1 MAITVNNLNS
11 MMLLHILNR
20 TSTTQTNTLTQL
32 STGSRI
38 NAGRDDP
45 AGLIAMRSL
54 ETELRAVD
62 ASISNN
68 ERTNAM
74 LNVADKAVNEV
85 ASLINEIKELAIA
98 SANEDGISASELAA
112 NQAQVDSALE
122 AIDQIIGTT
131 QFNGKKL
138 LDGSFG
144 IQTSGVT
151 AADLTDLKVYSR
163 EDTDLSVTVELQQAA
178 SAAVVSI
185 AAAVATDD
193 TAINILGKEGSV
205 VIEIASGEALSAVA
219 AKINAATAQTGVTA
233 SASAGDLSLLS
244 SDYGEDAFVRVT
256 VVDRETADA
265 SFSDQNDTG
274 VDAQINVNGQAAA
287 VDGKAVNYSANGVSF
302 SFNIT
307 DAFNE
312 SAVGTTSAF
321 TVSADGGAT
330 FQLGTTAQ
338 TRQTIGID
346 ALYTHMLGHVDY
358 GYLDSLAG
366 GRANSLIDDPNAASQ
381 IATKAAEQLGT
392 IQGRIGGFQKFQV
405 ETALN
410 QQTATKESLSA
421 ALSTIKD
428 VDYAEA
434 TAELNRQSVLMQ
446 AAMSLLGLANQQS
459 AQVLSLL
466 G

>member
-1 MAITVNNLNS
+1 MAITVTNLNS
-11 MMLLHILNR
+11 MMLLNILNR
-20 TSTTQTNTLTQL
+20 TSFDQSNTLTQL

-45 AGLIAMRSL
+45 AGLIAMRTL

-62 ASISNN
+62 ASIANN
-68 ERTNAM
+68 QRTNAI
-74 LNVADKAVNEV
+74 LGVADSAIDEV

-98 SANEDGISASELAA
+98 SANEDGLSAAELAS
-112 NQAQVDSALE
+112 NQSQVDSALS
-122 AIDQIIGTT
+122 AIDRIIGTT

-138 LDGSFG
+138 LDGSLG
-144 IQTSGVT
+144 IQTTGVT
-151 AADLTDLKVYSR
+151 AADITDLKVYSR
-163 EDTDLSVTVELQQAA
+163 SPSSLAVTVELQQAA

-193 TAINILGKEGSV
+193 TAINILGKDGGV
-205 VIEIASGEALSAVA
+205 VIEIATGEALSAVA

-256 VVDRETADA
+256 VVADTTDA
-265 SFSDQNDTG
+265 SFSDQNDAG
-274 VDAQINVNGQAAA
+274 ADALIDVNGQAAA

-312 SAVGTTSAF
+312 SAVGTTSTF
-321 TVSADGGAT
+321 TVAATGGAT
-330 FQLGTTAQ
+330 FQLGTTSQ
-338 TRQTIGID
+338 TRSVIGID
-346 ALYTHMLGHVDY
+346 ALYTHMLGHGDY
-358 GYLDSLAG
+358 GYLESLAG
-366 GRANSLIDDPNAASQ
+366 GKSNSLIDDPNAAAQ
-381 IATKAAEQLGT
+381 IASKAAEQLAT
-392 IQGRIGGFQKFQV
+392 VQGRIGGFQRFQV

-421 ALSTIKD
+421 ALSTIRD

-434 TAELNRQSVLMQ
+434 TANLNRQSVLMQ
-446 AAMSLLGLANQQS
+446 AAMSLLGLANQQT

-466 G
+466 Q